1 MLASTVEWKSGANLA
16 GGGEVRQWFRFSAMS
31 LNRNEQLLYDYL
43 QAKPDERRHWEDV
56 VRREEKRA
64 EDRHAAALVL
74 ERDLR
79 RYFAER
85 AGVTEP
91 FRGVAQREGL
101 PSTSM
106 RNLAELLLRLWCK
119 PVPKSPDAPRVL
131 PYA

>member
-1 MLASTVEWKSGANLA
+1 M
-16 GGGEVRQWFRFSAMS
+16 RQWFQLSAMS
-31 LNRNEQLLYDYL
+31 LNRNEQLLFDYL

-56 VRREEKRA
+56 VRREAKRA
-64 EDRHAAALVL
+64 EDGHGAAVAL
-74 ERDLR
+74 ERELR

-106 RNLAELLLRLWCK
+106 RNLAELLLRLWVA
-119 PVPKSPDAPRVL
+119 PVAKAPDAPRVL

>member
-1 MLASTVEWKSGANLA
+1 MG
-16 GGGEVRQWFRFSAMS
+16 QWFRLSAMS
-31 LNRNEQLLYDYL
+31 LNRNEQLLFDYL
-43 QAKPDERRHWEDV
+43 QAKPEERRHWESVV
-56 VRREEKRA
+56 VREAKRCGDA
-64 EDRHAAALVL
+64 HAAAVAL
-74 ERDLR
+74 ERELR

-106 RNLAELLLRLWCK
+106 RNLAELLLRMWVA
-119 PVPKSPDAPRVL
+119 PVPKAPDAPRVL

>member
-1 MLASTVEWKSGANLA
+1 MIASTGERKSGANLA
-16 GGGEVRQWFRFSAMS
+16 GCGGVRQWFPLSSMS
-31 LNRNEQLLYDYL
+31 LNRNEQLLFDYL

-64 EDRHAAALVL
+64 EDAHAAAVVL

-106 RNLAELLLRLWCK
+106 RNLAELLLRLWGT
-119 PVPKSPDAPRVL
+119 PVPKAPDAPRVL